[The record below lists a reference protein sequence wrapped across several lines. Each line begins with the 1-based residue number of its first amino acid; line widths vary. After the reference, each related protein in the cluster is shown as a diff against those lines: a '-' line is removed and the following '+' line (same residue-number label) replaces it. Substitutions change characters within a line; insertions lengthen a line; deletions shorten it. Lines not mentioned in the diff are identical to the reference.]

1 MHVLAIWVS
10 SLVKYLFR
18 FFSPGCAVCVSFW
31 VVGCS
36 PEDSLQVPAIWASLM
51 TREVAGIF
59 VVSPAALLSVKVE
72 CACALSPSSPH
83 MVSSLQDS
91 KAFWGTG
98 RERRQH
104 RLWCH
109 WHLSFYLLRGKWF
122 YMSVSTA
129 ALQGYFSHLCHEGY
143 LLRGKTTLNFTEF
156 SERQNQYSCAV
167 FQPRLLIRCKGLF
180 CLGLLTIPSVLNV
193 PNVIK
198 SSLLKWKT
206 QINTKPIMVGDIIP
220 HFL

>member
-1 MHVLAIWVS
+1 MKILISPHSHLTCYRFHHIHLVRLGISVQLGLAFPWRLIMHVLAIWVF

-18 FFSPGCAVCVSFW
+18 FISPGCAVCVSFW

-36 PEDSLQVPAIWASLM
+36 PEDSLQLPVIWTSLM

-59 VVSPAALLSVKVE
+59 VVSPATLLSVKIE
-72 CACALSPSSPH
+72 DACAFSPSSPD
-83 MVSSLQDS
+83 MVSSWQDS

-122 YMSVSTA
+122 YTSVSTA
-129 ALQGYFSHLCHEGY
+129 AWIPKGFFSPMSWRLPAERKDNSQVHHRIQWKAKPILLCCV
-143 LLRGKTTLNFTEF
+143 
-156 SERQNQYSCAV
+156 S
-167 FQPRLLIRCKGLF
+167 
-180 CLGLLTIPSVLNV
+180 
-193 PNVIK
+193 
-198 SSLLKWKT
+198 T
-206 QINTKPIMVGDIIP
+206 QIA
-220 HFL
+220 H

>member
-83 MVSSLQDS
+83 MVSSSQDS

-129 ALQGYFSHLCHEGY
+129 ALQGFFLTYVMKVTCWEERQHWISQNSVK
-143 LLRGKTTLNFTEF
+143 GKTNTPVLCFNPDCSLDVKVCSVWDF
-156 SERQNQYSCAV
+156 SQSH
-167 FQPRLLIRCKGLF
+167 
-180 CLGLLTIPSVLNV
+180 PS
-193 PNVIK
+193 
-198 SSLLKWKT
+198 
-206 QINTKPIMVGDIIP
+206 
-220 HFL
+220 